1 MTEQQ
6 RQRANEIAGL
16 LLQKTE
22 HMEAWKKCT
31 YFRDDI
37 HGSSPNINKWFHLKR
52 EHIPFDVVQA
62 LVVKK
67 YEQEI
72 AALQEEFNNL

>member
-6 RQRANEIAGL
+6 RQRANELAELII
-16 LLQKTE
+16 QKTDY
-22 HMEAWKKCT
+22 MKAWKECS

-37 HGSSPNINKWFHLKR
+37 HGSNPHSNKWYHLKR
-52 EHIPFDVVQA
+52 EHIPFEVVQA
-62 LVVKK
+62 IVVKK

-72 AALQEEFNNL
+72 ADLQKEFDNI